1 MRPRAHLFNIAYSY
15 IAYIFKAIVRYRRE
29 QVRVSASK
37 HSAWAIENCRP
48 VISFHNGKCYCSGSA
63 NYGIK
68 ATWCQYE
75 NSGNYVT
82 GIEVLNSIYHLC
94 HGDNAISIAI
104 RRSTADLQVFAQL
117 SCTIAQSIETESPS
131 ILRRSKSGRVHGE
144 SLPSR
149 GIVHLVQ

>member
-1 MRPRAHLFNIAYSY
+1 MATDRRLIGTITFVILQHEGWYTIIHAVIITHLLIGAGYLCSLRIEKLLTVRRTLCHDFNPSSKKVNRFRDWSKRHCAMRPRAHLFNIAYSY

-68 ATWCQYE
+68 ATWC
-75 NSGNYVT
+75 
-82 GIEVLNSIYHLC
+82 
-94 HGDNAISIAI
+94 
-104 RRSTADLQVFAQL
+104 
-117 SCTIAQSIETESPS
+117 
-131 ILRRSKSGRVHGE
+131 
-144 SLPSR
+144 
-149 GIVHLVQ
+149 